1 MFLLQIASKIKPT
14 EGLKRPFDDED
25 QEGDYLA
32 FVWRSFRILTYYV
45 KFYHLLK
52 ERLLHEKF

>member
-32 FVWRSFRILTYYV
+32 FVWRSFEILSLILSFV
-45 KFYHLLK
+45 KR
-52 ERLLHEKF
+52 ETVT